1 MLKFILLEMKKDT
14 YEVSPNYS
22 RMMQYLAKAEKSFRE
37 KQDLIGIVYG
47 NKNLKKT
54 GHVQHYEKK

>member
-1 MLKFILLEMKKDT
+1 MKKDT

-22 RMMQYLAKAEKSFRE
+22 RMMQNLAKAEKSFRNM
-37 KQDLIGIVYG
+37 QDLIAIVYG

-54 GHVQHYEKK
+54 GNLHYYEKK